1 MKNTII
7 AREITIDASKEKVWW
22 VLANFGDIYKASR
35 GVKKSYLTSEQKTG
49 VWTTRHCD
57 LMVMWAEVEE
67 RIIDWK
73 EGQSMKI
80 DIYKRKNLPMIHSL
94 IGDFDIREEN
104 GKTILRG
111 VMTYS
116 MTGFIGNL
124 MNILM
129 MKRMNTKNWNAV
141 LAGFKKHIETGEE
154 LTPNSKIDINLVRKA

>member
-1 MKNTII
+1 
-7 AREITIDASKEKVWW
+7 
-22 VLANFGDIYKASR
+22 
-35 GVKKSYLTSEQKTG
+35 
-49 VWTTRHCD
+49 
-57 LMVMWAEVEE
+57 
-67 RIIDWK
+67 
-73 EGQSMKI
+73 MKI